1 MFQVRTPVERPL
13 SRLSRIGRFILTK
26 LSYRLE
32 RRRFQVVAQTQALF
46 VFKIAD
52 NKKKS
57 RYGENHGTEKKK
69 ATVDYLAGT
78 VDGPFLVQ
86 TSGYVS

>member
-1 MFQVRTPVERPL
+1 M
-13 SRLSRIGRFILTK
+13 
-26 LSYRLE
+26 
-32 RRRFQVVAQTQALF
+32 AQTQALF

-52 NKKKS
+52 NKNKS

-78 VDGPFLVQ
+78 VGGPLLVQ

>member
-1 MFQVRTPVERPL
+1 
-13 SRLSRIGRFILTK
+13 
-26 LSYRLE
+26 
-32 RRRFQVVAQTQALF
+32 VAQTQALF